1 MCYTTDMA
9 KPSKKQTITVKPFN
23 PFSVTIEG
31 LTLLF
36 SRAQSVALFLIAVII
51 IGFIFN
57 VSTPSPEFTKDSTGK
72 ATEEFV
78 RNAFAAPIE
87 VQLTW
92 AGMAVILAAFILAVT
107 TMLHGIASYTA
118 LQLSKGYEAKLGEA
132 FNAVLENF
140 GRYFIM
146 YFIMNIKIVLWTLLF
161 IVPGIIAY
169 YRYSFA
175 GMLFFD
181 EDKKLRGNAAVTASS
196 KLAKKGLLTLF
207 ASQFLFNL
215 ITFFYA
221 DRLITL
227 SSQAVLYREYTAL
240 ENAKAKKPN
249 AHTLSW
255 LALALPFLAFLGLIL
270 FSALI
275 FTFVGLS
282 H

>member
-1 MCYTTDMA
+1 MV
-9 KPSKKQTITVKPFN
+9 KHSKKQTITVRPFN

-36 SRAQSVALFLIAVII
+36 SRAQSVTLFLIAVII
-51 IGFIFN
+51 VGFVFN
-57 VSTPSPEFTKDSTGK
+57 MTKPSPEFTNDPTGK
-72 ATEEFV
+72 ATEEFI
-78 RNAFAAPIE
+78 RNALQSPPE

-92 AGMAVILAAFILAVT
+92 LGMGIILALFTLAIT
-107 TMLHGIASYTA
+107 TMLHGIASYAA
-118 LQLSKGYEAKLGEA
+118 LQLSKGYDVKLGEA

-140 GRYFIM
+140 GRYFILF
-146 YFIMNIKIVLWTLLF
+146 FIMNLKIFLWTLLF

-175 GMLFFD
+175 GIMFFD
-181 EDKKLRGNAAVTASS
+181 EDKKLRGNAALVGSS

-207 ASQFLFNL
+207 ASQFLFNV

-227 SSQAVLYREYTAL
+227 GSQAVLYREYTAL
-240 ENAKAKKPN
+240 ENAKADKPKP
-249 AHTLSW
+249 HVISK
-255 LALALPFLAFLGLIL
+255 LALALPFIVIIGMIT

-275 FTFVGLS
+275 FTITGLS
-282 H
+282 R